1 MPIFE
6 YVCKQCKGRFE
17 ALVRASTT
25 VACPS
30 CKSAAVEKQL
40 SVFAPGR
47 APYARGKGGDL
58 TTSPMS
64 ESDVAACGMC
74 GDPRGPGACSLD

>member
-25 VACPS
+25 VTCPS
-30 CKSAAVEKQL
+30 CKSASLEKQL

-47 APYARGKGGDL
+47 PVYARGRAGDL
-58 TTSPMS
+58 TTSPVDGDSPM
-64 ESDVAACGMC
+64 ACGAC

>member
-6 YVCKQCKGRFE
+6 YVCRQCNNNFE

-25 VACPS
+25 VECPK
-30 CKSAAVEKQL
+30 CKSTSLEKQL
-40 SVFAPGR
+40 SVFAMGSPG
-47 APYARGKGGDL
+47 L
-58 TTSPMS
+58 TSTPMS
-64 ESDVAACGMC
+64 QSEVAACGMC

>member
-6 YVCKQCKGRFE
+6 YVCRGCNNHFE

-25 VACPS
+25 VECPS
-30 CKSAAVEKQL
+30 CKGTSLEKQL
-40 SVFAPGR
+40 SVFAAGVNGQR
-47 APYARGKGGDL
+47 SAAGDM
-58 TTSPMS
+58 PMT
-64 ESDVAACGMC
+64 ACGAC